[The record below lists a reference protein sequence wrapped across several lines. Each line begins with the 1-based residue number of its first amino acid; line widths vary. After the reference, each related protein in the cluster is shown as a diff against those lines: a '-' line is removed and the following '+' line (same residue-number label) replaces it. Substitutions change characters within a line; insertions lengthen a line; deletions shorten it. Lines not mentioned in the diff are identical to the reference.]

1 VAEYQPVAVR
11 PYDEVKAA
19 IQARVRQDEAV
30 KLAQKAGEEKLAKLK
45 ESGDASG
52 FSPSKMVSR
61 AKSYGLGNEALAS
74 VMKAD
79 ASKLP
84 AYAGTTYP
92 LQGYAIYRINK
103 VVTPQNVSKERRQAE
118 QQQLSQITAQQEM
131 AAYINLLK
139 KKYKVEMLKQPEKPA
154 EPAAADEKK

>member
-1 VAEYQPVAVR
+1 LLFIYFR
-11 PYDEVKAA
+11 
-19 IQARVRQDEAV
+19 RQGEIKNIALR
-30 KLAQKAGEEKLAKLK
+30 KLFCRANQGESHER
-45 ESGDASG
+45 S
-52 FSPSKMVSR
+52 
-61 AKSYGLGNEALAS
+61 
-74 VMKAD
+74 
-79 ASKLP
+79 SKLP